1 MVSGRGELH
10 LSILVETMRREQYEF
25 QVSRP
30 EPVNKMVDGHL
41 HEPYEIL
48 NITTKEEYIGALT
61 GYLSEHLG
69 LMQDMTYDDHG
80 NVSLEYKIP
89 TRGLIGFNAYFLR
102 VTRGD
107 GVKNSFFHSYEPK
120 KGEIKRQQAGVLVSA
135 ETGVAVTYGLLNAQG
150 RGDTFIDPGTM

>member
-1 MVSGRGELH
+1 MGKEGVHCTSRTLHERLLRELRTDVSLKVDSTDTPDVFVVSGRGELH

-30 EPVNKMVDGHL
+30 EPVNKMVDGRL

-89 TRGLIGFNAYFLR
+89 TWGLIRYTPYFLR
-102 VTRGD
+102 VT
-107 GVKNSFFHSYEPK
+107 
-120 KGEIKRQQAGVLVSA
+120 
-135 ETGVAVTYGLLNAQG
+135 
-150 RGDTFIDPGTM
+150 